1 MSCSEA
7 QHIDRC
13 LYVAYAAR
21 MDMKLPVIQSNEA
34 CCRNVCEASPLTEA
48 ERSDVLAA
56 FKALADGTRLDIF
69 RLIAAQAEPICVC
82 DIVDRFEVSQPTI
95 SHHLKVLRDAGL
107 VTATKRGIWAY
118 YAVDPRGTA
127 FLQATV
133 GALMTPAEVA
143 LAIA

>member
-1 MSCSEA
+1 ME
-7 QHIDRC
+7 
-13 LYVAYAAR
+13 
-21 MDMKLPVIQSNEA
+21 MKLPVIQSDDA
-34 CCRNVCEASPLTEA
+34 CCRDVRETRPLA
-48 ERSDVLAA
+48 DVDRSGVLAA

-118 YAVDPRGTA
+118 YAVDPRGTS
-127 FLQATV
+127 FLQAMV
-133 GALMTPAEVA
+133 GDLVSPAEPA
-143 LAIA
+143 LAMS